1 MLPSNLQPE
10 NFAAYPPEARKLVLD
25 HIAALRQLPITFLPS
40 LLREV
45 IEYDFKFP
53 AERASIDV
61 ELSTIAALSPTQ
73 IKEWFQPFQSVA
85 ISSKLQDFDW
95 VNAPAQFIE
104 QQSAYLWSTHQLDAF
119 RKAATDYGTRLQS
132 AAAQKP
138 LPAQRLGIAVIGQG
152 VSAYNET
159 LFRNLRAHGT
169 YFNQIKPE
177 NGLQLLLA
185 AAAVRAEAY
194 PAPFGHWYVDGG
206 TEAVHSPL
214 LTCVSYQAMQ
224 PMRAALLK
232 NIQAQINRPGMGPEE
247 LRTHLARMTPS
258 DLSAGDSGNAVLE
271 RFKLKILT
279 EGSGTQIFATTFAQW
294 ATREALRRAE
304 PLTLVVRFAPRQ
316 RQRPMN
322 ELLSNAVGSPDLDP
336 TGSLVDAD
344 MAAYYHWINQQRL
357 HGYDRS
363 VFLVWFEG
371 HSQALVIAP
380 TLPRGTQSSS
390 SLDLGQLLALA
401 LS

>member
-1 MLPSNLQPE
+1 MLPRNLQPE
-10 NFAAYPPEARKLVLD
+10 NFTAYPPEARKVVLD
-25 HIAALRQLPITFLPS
+25 HIEAIRQLPVTFLPS

-53 AERASIDV
+53 AERGAIDE
-61 ELSTIAALSPTQ
+61 ELSTIAALSPSQ
-73 IKEWFQPFQSVA
+73 AREWFQPFQSIS
-85 ISSKLQDFDW
+85 ISSKLENFDW
-95 VNAPAQFIE
+95 INSPAQFIE

-119 RKAATDYGTRLQS
+119 RKAAIDYGARLQ
-132 AAAQKP
+132 AAIKQQP
-138 LPAQRLGIAVIGQG
+138 LPTRRLGVAIIGQG
-152 VSAYNET
+152 VSTYDEP

-169 YFNQIKPE
+169 YFNQIKSE

-185 AAAVRAEAY
+185 AAAARAEAH
-194 PAPFGHWYVDGG
+194 PVPFGHWYVDGG
-206 TEAVHSPL
+206 SEANHSPL
-214 LTCVSYQAMQ
+214 LTCVSYQGMQ
-224 PMRAALLK
+224 AMRAALLK
-232 NIQAQINRPGMGPEE
+232 NIQSQIERPGMGPEE
-247 LRTHLARMTPS
+247 LRTHLARMNPS
-258 DLSAGDSGNAVLE
+258 DLGAGDAGGAVLE

-294 ATREALRRAE
+294 ATRESLRRAE
-304 PLTLVVRFAPRQ
+304 PLTLLVRYAPRQ

-322 ELLSNAVGSPDLDP
+322 ELLSNAGGNPELDP

-344 MAAYYHWINQQRL
+344 MGAYYHWINQQRL
-357 HGYDRS
+357 QGYDKS

-401 LS
+401 VS